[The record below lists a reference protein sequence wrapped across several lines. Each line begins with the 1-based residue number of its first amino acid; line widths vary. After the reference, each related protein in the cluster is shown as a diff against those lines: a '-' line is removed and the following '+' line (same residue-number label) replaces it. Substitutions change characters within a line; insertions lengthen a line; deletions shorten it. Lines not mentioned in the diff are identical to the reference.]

1 MTRSSHYRR
10 TQAFAALALVT
21 AVGVALAGCSA
32 SAPSRAATPARH
44 SAAGRGH
51 AAAGGSIA
59 AAVSG
64 PVVTI
69 QTAQRLKRVSYRG
82 YHFEVPG
89 SWPVINLAI
98 HPRTCVRFD
107 VHAFY
112 VGVPGAN
119 EDCPAWLLGATEA
132 VVIQP
137 GGKKARRASTE
148 NPVADEI
155 TATAPGISL
164 TATYG
169 SAPAVILGIL
179 ASAGLPRPRVVQPS
193 PAGPAAVAT
202 APHQGANA
210 SSGAQA
216 SAGGSLA
223 VSGSRIR
230 SKAAAKFGHVP
241 LPVLPLNVANKVGL
255 GFDACA
261 APSAAVMAVWRR
273 SSPYS
278 AIGVYI
284 GGADRA
290 CDQPNLTPGW
300 VRTEA
305 ASGWRF
311 IAMYAGPQAA
321 FGQLT
326 RPGRQG
332 TAAAQD
338 AVAQAERLGFGP
350 GTPLYYDMEAY
361 PAQYTLSV
369 LRFLS
374 AWTKELNKLGYASG
388 VYSSSD
394 AAVQAL
400 AQAYRS
406 RVYAVPDVIYD
417 ALWNGE
423 HNVADSV
430 YGPGEWSGRHRL
442 HQFAGNVLQTYGGD
456 TIEVDQDYLDLG
468 LYPGAGTMQAAPGA
482 TGPGGSAEVFYEGA
496 DHQLWEESRNSAGQW
511 TRTDLGGYV
520 TATPTVVRVGAGELD
535 VLYRGLGDYLW
546 LRVRIDGLW
555 RPATR
560 LTVMGQ
566 LGGAPRAVA
575 QPNGVIDVFWEGAHD
590 DHLWHAQYSPGEGW
604 TGPENL
610 GGDLVGMPYPVETA
624 SGVVEVFWKGNDSN
638 LWRVMR
644 AVGQGWTRPQN
655 LGMGHLG
662 GAPQAVALPS
672 GEIDVF
678 WSGDTSPHHIWAAF
692 IVPGKPVVGPVGI
705 GGVISGQ
712 PWPVVGADS
721 ELVLFRGPGG
731 NLWELFRLADG
742 RWAAPTRIGNLGVLQ
757 SAPFAATGDTRDQLI
772 AFWLGSGGSL
782 WTSAKSGRNTNWQQP
797 KKLGGTSE

>member
-1 MTRSSHYRR
+1 MTRAGAYRR
-10 TQAFAALALVT
+10 RHACAALAVPVAACL
-21 AVGVALAGCSA
+21 ALAGCA
-32 SAPSRAATPARH
+32 VSAPSRAGSAARH
-44 SAAGRGH
+44 SPAS
-51 AAAGGSIA
+51 AAAGTGAGRSLA
-59 AAVSG
+59 ARG
-64 PVVTI
+64 PVVTV
-69 QTAQRLKRVSYRG
+69 QAAVRLKQVSYLG
-82 YHFEVPG
+82 YQFEIPR

-98 HPRTCVRFD
+98 HPATCVRFD

-112 VGVPGAN
+112 VGVPGADEN
-119 EDCPAWLLGATEA
+119 CPAWLLGATEA

-137 GGKKARRASTE
+137 AAKTARRTSVE
-148 NPVADEI
+148 NPVADQI

-179 ASAGLPRPRVVQPS
+179 ASAGLPRPRVVQPD
-193 PAGPAAVAT
+193 PAGPAAVDS
-202 APHQGANA
+202 APHQGADA
-210 SSGAQA
+210 GSGPKA
-216 SAGGSLA
+216 SAGRSLA
-223 VSGSRIR
+223 VSGRRIR
-230 SKAAAKFGHVP
+230 TQAAAGFGHIP
-241 LPVLPLNVANKVGL
+241 LPALPMTVANKVGL

-261 APSAAVMAVWRR
+261 APSAAVMAAWRR

-278 AIGVYI
+278 AVGVYI

-300 VRTEA
+300 VRLEA

-311 IAMYAGPQAA
+311 IAMYAGPQAS
-321 FGQLT
+321 FGQLS
-326 RPGRQG
+326 RPGKQG
-332 TAAAQD
+332 TAAARD

-361 PAQYTLSV
+361 PARYTLSV

-374 AWTKELNKLGYASG
+374 AWTKELDKLGYASG

-400 AQAYRS
+400 ARAYRGKAF
-406 RVYAVPDVIYD
+406 AVPDVIYD

-423 HNVADSV
+423 HNVIDSV
-430 YGPGEWSGRHRL
+430 YGPGEWPGRHRL

-456 TIEVDQDYLDLG
+456 TIEIDQDYLDLG
-468 LYPGAGTMQAAPGA
+468 LYPGGGTMQAAPGA
-482 TGPGGSAEVFYEGA
+482 TGSSGSAEVFYAGA
-496 DHQLWEESRNSAGQW
+496 GHQLWEESRNSAGQW
-511 TRTDLGGYV
+511 THTDLGGYV
-520 TATPTVVRVGAGELD
+520 TATPTVVRVGTAELD
-535 VLYRGLGDYLW
+535 VLYRGAGGYLW
-546 LRVRIDGLW
+546 LRVRIDGRW

-575 QPNGVIDVFWEGAHD
+575 QPNGVIDVFWQGAHD

-604 TGPENL
+604 TGPQNL
-610 GGDLVGMPYPVETA
+610 GGSLASMPYPVETGT
-624 SGVVEVFWKGNDSN
+624 GVVEVFWKGNDSN

-644 AVGQGWTRPQN
+644 GVGLGWTRPQN

-662 GAPQAVALPS
+662 GAPQAVALS
-672 GEIDVF
+672 NGEIDVF
-678 WSGDTSPHHIWAAF
+678 WSGDTSPHHIWSCF
-692 IVPGKPVVGPVGI
+692 IVPGRPVVGPVGI
-705 GGVISGQ
+705 GGTISGQ

-731 NLWELFRLADG
+731 NLWQISRLADG
-742 RWAAPTRIGNLGVLQ
+742 SWAAPVRIGAVGVLQ
-757 SAPFAATGDTRDQLI
+757 SAPFAATGDTSDQLV
-772 AFWLGSGGSL
+772 AFWLGSGGTL
-782 WTSAKSGRNTNWQQP
+782 WTSAKSGRNTNWQGP
-797 KKLGGTSE
+797 KKLGGTSG

>member
-1 MTRSSHYRR
+1 M
-10 TQAFAALALVT
+10 
-21 AVGVALAGCSA
+21 
-32 SAPSRAATPARH
+32 
-44 SAAGRGH
+44 
-51 AAAGGSIA
+51 
-59 AAVSG
+59 
-64 PVVTI
+64 
-69 QTAQRLKRVSYRG
+69 QTAQRLKQVSYLG
-82 YHFEVPG
+82 YRFEVPS
-89 SWPVINLAI
+89 SWPVINLAA
-98 HPRTCVRFD
+98 HPHTCVRFD

-112 VGVPGAN
+112 VGVPGPD

-137 GGKKARRASTE
+137 GARAAHRVSTE
-148 NPVADEI
+148 NPVADQI
-155 TATAPGISL
+155 TATAPRISL

-169 SAPAVILGIL
+169 SAPGAILAIL
-179 ASAGLPRPRVVQPS
+179 ASAGLPRPKVVQPN
-193 PAGPAAVAT
+193 PAGPAAVAS
-202 APHQGANA
+202 APPNKSSDAG
-210 SSGAQA
+210 SGAQA
-216 SAGGSLA
+216 SAGKSLA
-223 VSGSRIR
+223 VAGRRIVR
-230 SKAAAKFGHVP
+230 KAAAKFGDVP
-241 LPVLPLNVANKVGL
+241 LPVLPLTVANKVGL

-261 APSAAVMAVWRR
+261 APSAAVMAAWRR

-300 VRTEA
+300 VRTQA
-305 ASGWRF
+305 ASGWKF
-311 IAMYAGPQAA
+311 IPMYAGPQAS

-332 TAAAQD
+332 TAAARD

-361 PAQYTLSV
+361 PSADELSV

-374 AWTKELNKLGYASG
+374 AWTTELNKLGYPSG

-400 AQAYRS
+400 ARAYHS
-406 RVYAVPDVIYD
+406 RAFAVPDVIYD

-430 YGPGEWSGRHRL
+430 YGRGEWTGRHRL

-456 TIEVDQDYLDLG
+456 TIEIDQDYLDLG
-468 LYPGAGTMQAAPGA
+468 LYPGNGTMQAAPGA
-482 TGPGGSAEVFYEGA
+482 TSSGGSAEVFYEGA
-496 DHQLWEESRNSAGQW
+496 GHQLWEESRSPAGHW

-535 VLYRGLGDYLW
+535 VLYRGLGGYLW
-546 LRVRIDGLW
+546 LRVRIDGRW

-566 LGGAPRAVA
+566 LGSAPRAVA
-575 QPNGVIDVFWEGAHD
+575 QSNGVIDVFWQGAHD

-604 TGPENL
+604 TGPQNL
-610 GGDLVGMPYPVETA
+610 QGSLGSMPYPVETA
-624 SGVVEVFWKGNDSN
+624 SGVVEVFWKGNDSH
-638 LWRVMR
+638 LWRVVR
-644 AVGQGWTRPQN
+644 EVGQGWTRPQN

-662 GAPQAVALPS
+662 GAPQAIALPS

-678 WSGDTSPHHIWAAF
+678 WTGDTSPHHIWAAF
-692 IVPGKPVVGPVGI
+692 IAPGQRVRGPEGV

-712 PWPVVGADS
+712 PWPVVAADS
-721 ELVLFRGPGG
+721 EVVLFRGADG
-731 NLWELFRLADG
+731 NLWELSRRADG
-742 RWAAPTRIGNLGVLQ
+742 HWSSPVRIGQLGELL
-757 SAPFAATGDTRDQLI
+757 SAPFTAVGDTSDQLV
-772 AFWLGSGGSL
+772 AFWLGSGGIL
-782 WTSAKSGRNTNWQQP
+782 WTSAKRNRNANWEPP
-797 KKLGGTSE
+797 KDLGGTSA